1 MIHQHDLTDYSVPM
15 PVITLLTDFGLDDE
29 YVGIMKGVILSL
41 CPQARIIDI
50 SHHVAPQHVHGGAFM
65 LRSAYRYFPA
75 KTIHIAVVDPGV
87 GSSRSIVAIR
97 TEEHV
102 FMAPDNGLLTWI
114 LEETQIEQAVRVDNP
129 HHALTPISRTF
140 HGRDVFAPAAAHLA
154 CGSEFASLGS
164 PMDPDHLIRLPLE
177 RAGVSEDGSLVGS
190 VIHID
195 RFGNLVT
202 DIDRHLMDLF
212 VGDRRYP
219 EVEIAVGGTV
229 VHGISN
235 MYADAEPGRPVAVI
249 GSRGFLELAVNQ
261 GHAAEKTGSRA
272 GDRIFVRVAK

>member
-1 MIHQHDLTDYSVPM
+1 MMHRHDLTHTSVPM
-15 PVITLLTDFGLDDE
+15 PVITLLTDFGLEDE

-41 CPQARIIDI
+41 CPHARIVDI
-50 SHHVAPQHVHGGAFM
+50 SHHVAPHHVHGGAFM

-97 TEEHV
+97 TENHV

-129 HHALTPISRTF
+129 RHALTPISHTF

-154 CGSEFASLGS
+154 CGTEFASLGS
-164 PMDPDHLIRLPLE
+164 PMDPDQLMRLPLE
-177 RAGVSEDGSLVGS
+177 RAGVSEDGCLAGS

-202 DIDRHLMDLF
+202 DVDRHLLDLF
-212 VGDRRYP
+212 LGSRWHP
-219 EVEIAVGGTV
+219 EVEIAVGGAV
-229 VHGISN
+229 VHGISE
-235 MYADAEPGRPVAVI
+235 MYADVAPGRLVAVI
-249 GSRGFLELAVNQ
+249 GSRELLELAVNQ
-261 GHAAEKTGSRA
+261 GRAAERTGSKA
-272 GDRIFVRVAK
+272 GDRVFVRKVK